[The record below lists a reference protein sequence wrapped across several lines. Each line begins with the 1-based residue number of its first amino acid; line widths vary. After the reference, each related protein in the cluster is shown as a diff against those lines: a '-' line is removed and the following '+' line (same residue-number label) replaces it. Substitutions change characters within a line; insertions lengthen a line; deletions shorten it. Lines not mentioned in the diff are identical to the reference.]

1 MTADKLAN
9 TSVTAGSYGSSTSI
23 PSITVDAQGR
33 ITAASGNT
41 VNTDL
46 VGDTSPQLGGP
57 LDCQTHNISLS
68 DSSGTASGRIELGA
82 SDDLQIYHDGTN
94 SILDNTNASAQLRF
108 KSDNH
113 FFVNKDNNKAHAK
126 FHADAA
132 VELYHNNSKKFETT
146 SGGAT
151 ITGTCTATAFA
162 GDGSALTGIQGIP
175 SGVIMIW
182 SGALN
187 AIPTGFVLCN
197 GLNSTPNLI
206 DKFVVGAGS
215 VYSVGATG
223 GATSDTDTVNI
234 SISGQATVN
243 TGGDNLYIQ
252 LTNSA
257 SHQRRINFS
266 ASDSDTVT
274 IDTLPPY
281 YALCYIMKT

>member
-1 MTADKLAN
+1 
-9 TSVTAGSYGSSTSI
+9 
-23 PSITVDAQGR
+23 
-33 ITAASGNT
+33 
-41 VNTDL
+41 
-46 VGDTSPQLGGP
+46 
-57 LDCQTHNISLS
+57 
-68 DSSGTASGRIELGA
+68 
-82 SDDLQIYHDGTN
+82 
-94 SILDNTNASAQLRF
+94 
-108 KSDNH
+108 
-113 FFVNKDNNKAHAK
+113 
-126 FHADAA
+126 
-132 VELYHNNSKKFETT
+132 
-146 SGGAT
+146 
-151 ITGTCTATAFA
+151 
-162 GDGSALTGIQGIP
+162 
-175 SGVIMIW
+175 MIW
-182 SGALN
+182 SGAVN

-197 GLNSTPNLI
+197 GQNSTPNLI